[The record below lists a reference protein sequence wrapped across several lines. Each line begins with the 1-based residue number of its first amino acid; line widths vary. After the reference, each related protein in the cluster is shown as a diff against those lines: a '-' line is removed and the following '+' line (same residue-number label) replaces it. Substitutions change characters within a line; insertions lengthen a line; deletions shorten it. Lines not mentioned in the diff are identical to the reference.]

1 VHGGGDQE
9 PAAAAV
15 AAIRPARREE
25 IGEVLALLALARTAA
40 ATTPDDERALTGV
53 FERDAGALLVAELEG
68 RLVGTLI
75 ATWDGWRGNMYRLA
89 VLPDH
94 RRRGV
99 ATRLVQ
105 AGHERLR
112 ALGAR
117 RITALLGDSDTQ
129 AASFWLALGYDHDE
143 HVKRFVAEI

>member
-1 VHGGGDQE
+1 MPGGE
-9 PAAAAV
+9 PEHAAAAV
-15 AAIRPARREE
+15 AAIRPARRGE
-25 IGEVLALLALARTAA
+25 IGEVLALWAIARTAA
-40 ATTPDDERALTGV
+40 ATTPDDERALSGV

-68 RLVGTLI
+68 RLVGALI

-89 VLPDH
+89 VIPDH
-94 RRRGV
+94 RRQGI

-129 AASFWLALGYDHDE
+129 AASFWLALGYDHDT
-143 HVKRFVAEI
+143 HVKRFVIEL